1 MNLELLDWS
10 IVLAVALFLIIQAY
24 RTKKYAQGVSGFLA
38 ADRCA
43 GRYIISFG
51 EAAAGLGA
59 VTIVGDFQ
67 RYYSVGFGASWW
79 GSLGIP
85 LYLLMTLTG
94 FVIYRYRETRAL
106 TLGQFLEVRYS
117 RKFRIFAGSLVFVS
131 GVVTFGIFPAVGANF
146 FINYCGLPET
156 WPLLGIHIPTYP
168 TLTFILLAV
177 AMYFTLVG
185 GQISVLV
192 TDFFQGFFMS
202 VVLVAILFVILF
214 TFPLREVFESLLLAP
229 EDKSMVNPF
238 KTGAIDDFSFWYFMI
253 AIVIQFYNRMGWQGG
268 QAYNASA
275 KSPHEAKM
283 AGILGGFRGWGFT
296 MSLLL
301 LPLIA
306 FMVMNH
312 ENYTDTAAHVN
323 SVLSSIENE
332 EVRDQMITPVVMTTF
347 LPIGFMGAFAAVM
360 FAAFISTHDTQMH
373 SWASIFV
380 QDIVMPLR
388 KKPFTPDL
396 HLKWLRWSI
405 VGVAVFVFLFSMFF
419 RQTQHIMLYFM
430 ITGAIWLGGSG
441 AVIIGGLYWKR
452 GTTAAAWSALI
463 TGAFLAAAGIILD
476 QVWRSLYD
484 KNFLIDYKWMTAISM
499 GVSVLVYILVS
510 LLGPAVRFNLD
521 RMLHR
526 EEFAV
531 KEDHPE
537 GKSIRSSS
545 KWNVAQFFGYTAE
558 FTMGDKIIYGLSV
571 AFAAIQLVAFV
582 VMTAIAFT
590 TEVTDEMWCNY
601 HFYFVGTLIV
611 ASMFVAVWL
620 ILGGVRDIRRL
631 FVSLREARS
640 DDSDDG
646 MVR

>member
-10 IVLAVALFLIIQAY
+10 IVLAVALFLVFQAY

-43 GRYIISFG
+43 GRYVISIG

-85 LYLLMTLTG
+85 LYLIMTLTG
-94 FVIYRYRETRAL
+94 FVIYRYRETRAM
-106 TLGQFLEVRYS
+106 TLGQFLEMRYS
-117 RKFRIFAGSLVFVS
+117 REFRIFAGSLVFVS
-131 GVVTFGIFPAVGANF
+131 GVVNFGIFPAVGANF
-146 FINYCGLPET
+146 FINYCGLPES
-156 WPLLGIHIPTYP
+156 WPFLGLYVPTYP
-168 TLTFILLAV
+168 SITFILLAV
-177 AMYFTLVG
+177 ALYFTLVG

-192 TDFFQGFFMS
+192 TDFFQGFF
-202 VVLVAILFVILF
+202 VNIVLVAILFVILF
-214 TFPLREVFESLLLAP
+214 TFPLREVFDSLLLAP

-238 KTGAIDDFSFWYFMI
+238 KTGAIEDFNFWYFMI
-253 AIVIQFYNRMGWQGG
+253 AIVIQFYNRMGWQGA

-275 KSPHEAKM
+275 KNPHEAKM
-283 AGILGGFRGWGFT
+283 AGILGTFRGWGFT

-301 LPLIA
+301 LPLVA

-312 ENYTDTAAHVN
+312 ESYSETATHVN
-323 SVLSSIENE
+323 TVLSTIENE
-332 EVRDQMITPVVMTTF
+332 EVRSQMITPVVMTTF

-360 FAAFISTHDTQMH
+360 FAAFISTNDTQMH

-388 KKPFTPDL
+388 KKKFTPEG
-396 HLKWLRWSI
+396 HMKCLRWSI
-405 VGVAVFVFLFSMFF
+405 VGVALFAFLFSMFF

-441 AVIIGGLYWKR
+441 SVIIGGLYWKR
-452 GTTAAAWSALI
+452 GTTAAAWAALI
-463 TGAFLAAAGIILD
+463 TGAVLASAGIILD
-476 QVWRSLYD
+476 QVWHSLYD
-484 KNFLIDYKWMTAISM
+484 RNFLFDYKWMTAISM
-499 GVSVLVYILVS
+499 GASVIVYVVVS
-510 LLGPAVRFNLD
+510 LWGTTTRFNLD

-526 EEFAV
+526 EQYALR
-531 KEDHPE
+531 EDHPD
-537 GKSIRSSS
+537 GKGIRSAS
-545 KWNVAQFFGYTAE
+545 KWSVSQLFGYTTE
-558 FTMGDKIIYGLSV
+558 FTFWDKIIYGLSI
-571 AFAAIQLVAFV
+571 AFAVIQLVAFV
-582 VMTAIAFT
+582 AMTTIAFT
-590 TEVTDEMWCNY
+590 MEVTDEMWCSY
-601 HFYFVGTLIV
+601 HYYFVGSLVV

-620 ILGGVRDIRRL
+620 TLGGLRDIRRL
-631 FVSLREARS
+631 FISLRLAER

-646 MVR
+646 SVT